1 MWVEQRPD
9 GNRPFEGVFQNC
21 TNVRPP
27 FIIVILV
34 IVKIVLKI
42 ERRIRYSTESI
53 RRMVCKV
60 EDLFQKIKNVS
71 LQYSLY
77 NIGHARLES
86 FSVEHQRRDAADVKS
101 ERMDDL

>member
-1 MWVEQRPD
+1 MIGAVIMFKKLPIRILRIVDDSLKSKFASQGSPD
-9 GNRPFEGVFQNC
+9 
-21 TNVRPP
+21 RPP

-42 ERRIRYSTESI
+42 ERRIRYFTESI

-77 NIGHARLES
+77 YIAYII
-86 FSVEHQRRDAADVKS
+86 
-101 ERMDDL
+101 